1 MEALRKGAPDRPQ
14 AKPEQLPVE
23 SAAPGRDMSHLN
35 CLKGDQK
42 AALSAVKLS
51 IVRASEG
58 EQVALDTL
66 PAMFLKLKSIADDM
80 RAIKPPLRQ
89 DETIRAATAADSQR
103 DDAARAD
110 VNRQALARH
119 ITDMVP
125 YPPEAHG
132 LFVASHHT
140 SFESSLAKAAKDLQY
155 QRYHVPRPDVGMF
168 GNASK
173 QKAWDEKEAGLNAAV
188 QRVEREIGW
197 RDKALVQAKAERAAQ
212 DAAQIAQHAQNIA
225 DLIASDARD
234 MAAGEHQQT
243 TFKNEMLYL
252 QALAEKMLTSEQ
264 KTQLERGLENSRV
277 RSRGLSR

>member
-1 MEALRKGAPDRPQ
+1 M
-14 AKPEQLPVE
+14 
-23 SAAPGRDMSHLN
+23 
-35 CLKGDQK
+35 
-42 AALSAVKLS
+42 SAVELS

-58 EQVALDTL
+58 DQLALDTL
-66 PAMFLKLKSIADDM
+66 PAMFLELKGIADHM
-80 RAIKPPLRQ
+80 RAIKPLLRQ
-89 DETIRAATAADSQR
+89 DEAIRAAAAAADSQR
-103 DDAARAD
+103 EDAAQAD

-132 LFVASHHT
+132 LYVAAHHT

-155 QRYHVPRPDVGMF
+155 QRYHVPRPEAGMF

-197 RDKALVQAKAERAAQ
+197 RDKALVQAKAARAAQ
-212 DAAQIAQHAQNIA
+212 DAVQIARQARNIA
-225 DLIASDARD
+225 DLIVSDARD
-234 MAAGEHQQT
+234 MAAGAHQQT
-243 TFKNEMLYL
+243 TFKNEMSYL
-252 QALAEKMLTSEQ
+252 QGLAEKMLTSEQ